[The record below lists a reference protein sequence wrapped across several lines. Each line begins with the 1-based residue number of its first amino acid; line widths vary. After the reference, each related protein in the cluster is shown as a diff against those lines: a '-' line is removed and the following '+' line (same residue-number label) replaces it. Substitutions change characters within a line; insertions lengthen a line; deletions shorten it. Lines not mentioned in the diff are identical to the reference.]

1 SGAFEPKPSR
11 IPILNKTYCGLT
23 GSYFDDQEILNASV
37 LETDETEAE
46 IHVKVT
52 PSWDKWIWPSGISG
66 KEALHKASSEAE
78 HSLMP
83 EKFNTI
89 RCGGGIACP
98 KWISEDDYKM
108 IQSIWT
114 PFVSCLDEEAQEFLT
129 KIILNESGEQLMR
142 IFLLVHCSNELVF
155 PPNSVMSGGDAS
167 EASYGGFII
176 HPTLMWLLEG
186 LESHVKYLPGEIA
199 LDCIDSCRLRYK
211 QSDVSQLCDGVFKVD
226 NLELA
231 HLEMSGGHGLI
242 DKPRSTWDHVKGF
255 VGCLYMLDEL
265 ANKFTNGNPV
275 LFCSIKVFF
284 LHTLEDRMELWSM
297 MMVSAE
303 VFLFERIKKVTV
315 PVLFD
320 DRDKLCDYLDLLWT
334 FKIKLEET
342 TEIIKKLRSDHISNR
357 FNPSSMDL
365 TDLIPIQPHIPQK
378 DKDKKDVEAIRPTS
392 LPHGT
397 KRPFI

>member
-66 KEALHKASSEAE
+66 KEALHKANAE
-78 HSLMP
+78 EELQ
-83 EKFNTI
+83 
-89 RCGGGIACP
+89 CP

-186 LESHVKYLPGEIA
+186 LESHFKYVPGEIA
-199 LDCIDSCRLRYK
+199 LDCIDSCRSRYK

-275 LFCSIKVFF
+275 LFCSIK
-284 LHTLEDRMELWSM
+284 DRMELWSM

-342 TEIIKKLRSDHISNR
+342 TKIINKLRSDHISNR
-357 FNPSSMDL
+357 FNPSKNL

-378 DKDKKDVEAIRPTS
+378 DKDRKGVGAIRPTS